1 MKLILQDDEDNGCGV
16 ACVAMIAG
24 VDYAE
29 ARKVIYPNGRSR
41 LTKTRDLH
49 DALIYFRRKPLADR
63 RQPRGSRQ
71 IEDLDCDALVFV
83 EIADRYKAK
92 HWMVWDSR
100 AKQLLDPLGGKRKVR
115 FLGYLPVG

>member
-1 MKLILQDDEDNGCGV
+1 M
-16 ACVAMIAG
+16 AMLAG
-24 VDYAE
+24 VNYAE
-29 ARKVIYPNGRSR
+29 ARQVIYPNGRSR

-49 DALIYFRRKPLADR
+49 DALIQLGRKPLSDR

-71 IEDLDCDALVFV
+71 IEDLESDALVFV

-100 AKQLLDPLGGKRKVR
+100 AKQLLDPLGGQRKVK
-115 FLGYLPVG
+115 FLGYLPVA